1 MNTITLFGCGA
12 IGSQLAMHLASPDIR
27 FVLVDDDKIEENNL
41 MTSAFSEAQVNVDKS
56 LALSILLYR
65 KCKCTSMHYNE
76 TLTDSS
82 YYKFINHANLVTGLD
97 LIIDCLDNAEA
108 RKITCKHTY
117 PTLHVGVS
125 REGTGSITWDIHYKP
140 FDGAPRGQDTFC
152 THLAGRGIIRL
163 TSVVAANIVEH
174 FLSTGEKRS
183 LVVTEK
189 PSIVY

>member
-12 IGSQLAMHLASPDIR
+12 IGSQLAMHLASPEIK
-27 FVLVDDDKIEENNL
+27 FILVDDDKVAEDNL
-41 MTSAFSEAQVNVDKS
+41 MTSAFSEAQINVDKS
-56 LALSILLYR
+56 LALAILLWR
-65 KCKCTSMHYNE
+65 KNKCSAESHNVTI
-76 TLTDSS
+76 TLD
-82 YYKFINHANLVTGLD
+82 NLGKYVEKSELA
-97 LIIDCLDNAEA
+97 IDCFDNAEA
-108 RKITCKHTY
+108 RRITCLHY
-117 PTLHVGVS
+117 APTLHVGVS
-125 REGTGSITWDIHYKP
+125 REGTGAITWDIHYKP

-189 PSIVY
+189 PSIIY